1 MLVREVFGRRPRFG
15 ARVFVAS
22 NAVVV
27 GDVAL
32 GDDAS
37 VWYNVVLRGDIHW
50 IRVGARANLQDGV
63 LVHVENQLCPTLIE
77 DEVSVGH
84 GAVLHGCTLRR
95 GCLVGIGA
103 VVLNEAEIGQGALVA
118 AGAVVREGFSAPPRT
133 LVAGVP
139 ATVRRELSEE
149 ECARV
154 AKVTSNYLV
163 YKSRFLADGIDR
175 MVASPDDLEEEA

>member
-1 MLVREVFGRRPRFG
+1 MLVREVFGKRPRFG

-22 NAVVV
+22 NAVIV
-27 GDVAL
+27 GDVTL

-103 VVLNEAEIGQGALVA
+103 VILNDAEIGEGALVA
-118 AGAVVREGFSAPPRT
+118 AGAVVREGFSVPPRT
-133 LVAGVP
+133 LAAGVP
-139 ATVRRELSEE
+139 ATVRRDLTDEE
-149 ECARV
+149 HVRV
-154 AKVTSNYLV
+154 AKVTSNYLL
-163 YKSRFLADGIDR
+163 YKSRFLADGVDR
-175 MVASPDDLEEEA
+175 VIGGPDDLEEGP

>member
-1 MLVREVFGRRPRFG
+1 MLVREVFGKRPRFG

-22 NAVVV
+22 NAVIV
-27 GDVAL
+27 GDVTL

-84 GAVLHGCTLRR
+84 GAMLHGCTLRR
-95 GCLVGIGA
+95 GCLIGMGA
-103 VVLNEAEIGQGALVA
+103 VILNDVEIGEGALVA
-118 AGAVVREGFSAPPRT
+118 AGAVVREDFSAPAHT

-139 ATVRRELSEE
+139 ATVRRELTAEE
-149 ECARV
+149 RARV
-154 AKVTSNYLV
+154 AKVTSNYLA
-163 YKSRFLADGIDR
+163 YKSRYLADGIDR
-175 MVASPDDLEEEA
+175 VVASFDDLEGDA